1 MRSWVEISRRGIA
14 GNFAALRAVVGP
26 QVEVAAVVKAN
37 AYGHG
42 AVEVSR
48 VLEAEGAR
56 WLAVAAAEEGVELR
70 QAGLASR
77 ILVMSDSLP
86 ENRAA
91 FFEHG
96 LTPVVHALEE
106 LPPLDEMARRSG
118 RPLSYHLKMDSGMGR
133 MGTRAGAAAVA
144 EAVRSAAHLRLEG
157 FMSHLA
163 SSGDYTSPQTGEQ
176 VRAFAEWR
184 ERLRGMGIEARFVHM
199 AATLPIAHGA
209 LRKSPAQAEACATGD
224 TQAAGLQ
231 GGTSFSLSAPRGV
244 EAFGNMVRPGLSL
257 YGYVGTA
264 RGAAPPRILEV
275 RPVLTWRARLVAV
288 KEVPAGAS
296 IGYGA
301 LFRAPHAMRIGMVAA
316 GYADGLPHSLTNRG
330 QVIAAGRLV
339 PMLGAVSMD
348 LIAVDLTECPSL
360 QTGDAVTLVGR
371 EGDVSLDAQTLAEAA
386 GTIPYAILCGIG
398 NRVKRVYV

>member
-14 GNFAALRAVVGP
+14 ANFAVLRDVAGP

-70 QAGLASR
+70 QAGLAAR

-118 RPLSYHLKMDSGMGR
+118 QPLPYHLKMDSGMGR
-133 MGTRAGAAAVA
+133 MGTRASAAAVA
-144 EAVRSAAHLRLEG
+144 EAVRSASHLRLEG

-163 SSGDYTSPQTGEQ
+163 SAGDYASSQTGEQ

-184 ERLRGMGIEARFVHM
+184 EQLRGMGLEARFVHM
-199 AATLPIAHGA
+199 AATLPIAHG
-209 LRKSPAQAEACATGD
+209 
-224 TQAAGLQ
+224 
-231 GGTSFSLSAPRGV
+231 RG

-257 YGYVGTA
+257 YGYIGTA

-275 RPVLTWRARLVAV
+275 SPVLTWKARLVAV
-288 KEVPAGAS
+288 KEVPASAP

-301 LFRAPHAMRIGMVAA
+301 LFRAPHAMRIGMAAA
-316 GYADGLPHSLTNRG
+316 GYADGVPHSLTNRG

-371 EGDVSLDAQTLAEAA
+371 EGDVRLDAQKLAEAA